1 MKKLRILGIVL
12 AAAGIV
18 AICFASYI
26 NSQVAQGKIQV
37 SQGEQKMSA
46 GKQLFSVTPLTE
58 KIGEGMTSGGD
69 KKIAEGKQ
77 KITHYQGVAN
87 TLMTLGVISI
97 IAGAGIFIWSF
108 FVKRR

>member
-12 AAAGIV
+12 VIAGVV
-18 AICFASYI
+18 AICFSSYI

-37 SQGEQKMSA
+37 AQGEQKMNA

-77 KITHYQGVAN
+77 KIAHYQGVAN
-87 TLMTLGVISI
+87 SLMTIGVILI
-97 IAGAGIFIWSF
+97 IAGAAIFIWSF
-108 FVKRR
+108 FAKRR